1 MALGGNNLKLRCPM
15 AICQV
20 LEVPV
25 PSPGVSAGEMYR
37 YNNVVGVWVN
47 DYDTG
52 DTGVLIYSA
61 PDIIVP
67 CAVVTT
73 SVNYDVGEPVY
84 FDVADAEVNQTA
96 SSNWL
101 CGHALVKPA
110 VGDEEVEIALNGDAN
125 LVLGT

>member
-1 MALGGNNLKLRCPM
+1 M

-20 LEVPV
+20 LEVTV
-25 PSPGVSAGEMYR
+25 PSPGATAGDMHR

-47 DYDTG
+47 DYATG
-52 DTGVLIYSA
+52 DIGILIYFA
-61 PDIIVP
+61 PDIVVP
-67 CAVVTT
+67 CAIVTT

-84 FDVADAEVNQTA
+84 FDVTDAEVNQTA

-110 VGDEEVEIALNGDAN
+110 VGDEEVEIALDGSAN